1 MRLTGIRHIS
11 SDDIER
17 LYGLDFIYMNNGDA
31 MMITFTPF
39 NAERK
44 NSAFDIRELVDGLV
58 GRVLH
63 DGDVLVISSK
73 FMAISEGRVVSLESV
88 SPTERARELS
98 KDYDIPPELCELII
112 RESDEIIGGVS
123 GFILTLRN
131 GLLTPNAGID
141 KSNIEHGRVVLYPM
155 DPLKSAADIVDEMG
169 SRRGVRI
176 GVVVSDSRLMPT
188 RMGTTGVALAAV
200 GFQAIRDLRGRPDL
214 FGNLLKVKRQ
224 AIADDLCSGAQP
236 VMGEATE
243 ATPIVLVRG
252 LDASLLGDYRYTT
265 KDFAISVDQCV
276 FMRSLGYKGNQKADS
291 N

>member
-1 MRLTGIRHIS
+1 L
-11 SDDIER
+11 
-17 LYGLDFIYMNNGDA
+17 LDFIYMKNGDA
-31 MMITFTPF
+31 MMITFTPIS
-39 NAERK
+39 AERK

-58 GRVLH
+58 GKELH

-88 SPTERARELS
+88 NPTERATKLS
-98 KDYDIPPELCELII
+98 KDYDVPPELCELII

-123 GFILTLRN
+123 GFILTLKS

-200 GFQAIRDLRGRPDL
+200 GFQAVRDMRGRPDL
-214 FGNLLKVKRQ
+214 FGNLLKVTRQ
-224 AIADDLCSGAQP
+224 AIADDLCSGAQL
-236 VMGEATE
+236 VMGEAAE

-252 LDASLLGDYRYTT
+252 LDASLLGDYRYTM
-265 KDFAISVDQCV
+265 KDFAIPVDQCV
-276 FMRSLGYKGNQKADS
+276 FMRSLGYRGNQKTDF